1 MLNRRTPLLM
11 ASQSRSEPDIGNS
24 VEDDGSG
31 DEYDEEENAGQVM
44 FEENVEIIMRAAMNL
59 FRKYSSKG
67 IRAIREISPPAIS
80 TELIAFGVKGT
91 LFVAFLWVFKA
102 LLEVFC
108 SIALY
113 VFAGL
118 LVVRLAW
125 SVVASSQPREP
136 RWSPDGN

>member
-1 MLNRRTPLLM
+1 M
-11 ASQSRSEPDIGNS
+11 ASQSRSEPDFGNN
-24 VEDDGSG
+24 VEDDESG
-31 DEYDEEENAGQVM
+31 DEYDDEDNSGQVM

-91 LFVAFLWVFKA
+91 LCVAFLWVFRA
-102 LLEVFC
+102 ILEIFC
-108 SIALY
+108 SMATY

-118 LVVRLAW
+118 LVLRLAW
-125 SVVASSQPREP
+125 SVVASSQPRDP
-136 RWSPDGN
+136 SWSADGN